1 MSDLIDR
8 ASQRNTLAGTVGGM
22 WRYRGLIRNLVLKEL
37 KLKYRG
43 SILGFLW
50 SLVNPLAMITVYTV
64 AFTFIIRTTVEGF
77 VFFVLL
83 GLLPW
88 TFFVGATN
96 MATGAIIDSGSLM
109 KSVAFPRAILPVS
122 IVLFNLVQF
131 LLTLLIFLPIMLV
144 AYRVPPS
151 APMLLF
157 PVFLVLQVAFTIGV
171 ALLLAAGTTFFR
183 DIRHLL
189 EIGLAILFWLTPI
202 LYPLTQVP
210 QGLRTLILVTP
221 LSPFVTGYHQTLF
234 DRQWP
239 EPIVLLLATVY
250 GTATFFIGAR
260 VFLAVEDRLM
270 EHL

>member
-1 MSDLIDR
+1 MPELIDR
-8 ASQRNTLAGTVGGM
+8 ASERPTLAATLTGM
-22 WRYRGLIRNLVLKEL
+22 WRYRGLVRNLVLKEL

-64 AFTFIIRTTVEGF
+64 AFTFIIRTSVEGF

-88 TFFVGATN
+88 TFFLGSAN

-109 KSVAFPRAILPVS
+109 KSVAFPRAILPISV
-122 IVLFNLVQF
+122 VLFNLVQF
-131 LLTLLIFLPIMLV
+131 LLTLFVFLPVMLV
-144 AYRVPPS
+144 AYRVPLSP
-151 APMLLF
+151 PMLLF

-171 ALLLAAGTTFFR
+171 ALVLAAGTTFFR

-189 EIGLAILFWLTPI
+189 DIGLAILFWLTPI

-221 LSPFVTGYHQTLF
+221 LSPFITGYHQTLF
-234 DRQWP
+234 DQRWP
-239 EPIVLLLATVY
+239 DPLVLVLAALY
-250 GTATFFIGAR
+250 GTAMLYLGAR
-260 VFLAVEDRLM
+260 LFLAVEDRLM